1 MLATTTA
8 SRPGPAEPEL
18 QPDSRRPG
26 GMHMPTRTQRAGLAA
41 ATLLLAGCSSLGFPD
56 SGANSGSGQGGN
68 GVAPAP
74 GGPGIVAPG
83 GGGGIDPGQ
92 GAAPSPETPAPG
104 QVNLHPVSV
113 WKAEPTIDGR
123 HVTVLL
129 SWWSGVPPC
138 SVFDS
143 VVIARDGST
152 ISLTP
157 REGSAPGSADVA
169 CPAIA
174 KETSTVVDLGE
185 LDPGTWTL
193 RTSGDLA
200 PITITIR

>member
-1 MLATTTA
+1 MRDNSART
-8 SRPGPAEPEL
+8 EPEN
-18 QPDSRRPG
+18 G
-26 GMHMPTRTQRAGLAA
+26 GLRQGSMQMPTRAQRAALVA
-41 ATLLLAGCSSLGFPD
+41 ATILLAGCSSLGFPD

-74 GGPGIVAPG
+74 GGPGIIAPG
-83 GGGGIDPGQ
+83 GGGGVDPGQ
-92 GAAPSPETPAPG
+92 GAAPSPETPSPG
-104 QVNLHPVSV
+104 QVNPRPVSV

-123 HVTVLL
+123 HVTVLIT
-129 SWWSGVPPC
+129 WWGGVPPC

-143 VVIARDGST
+143 VTIARDGST

>member
-1 MLATTTA
+1 MLAE
-8 SRPGPAEPEL
+8 GQPAPHV
-18 QPDSRRPG
+18 RPG
-26 GMHMPTRTQRAGLAA
+26 GTRSGGAASGQHALADPTPAGRPRRRNPRSSPDVPASDSPIPGPTAA
-41 ATLLLAGCSSLGFPD
+41 
-56 SGANSGSGQGGN
+56 SGQGGN
-68 GVAPAP
+68 GAAPAP

-83 GGGGIDPGQ
+83 GGGGSDPGP
-92 GAAPSPETPAPG
+92 GATPLPETPTPG
-104 QVNLHPVSV
+104 QVNPRPVSV

-123 HVTVLL
+123 HVTVLI

-157 REGSAPGSADVA
+157 LEGSAPGSADVA

-174 KETSTVVDLGE
+174 KETSTIVDLGE

-193 RTSGDLA
+193 QTSGDLA
-200 PITITIR
+200 PITIKIR